1 MAQLII
7 FDMEWNMG
15 YQPKTFQYKGT
26 EQTLR
31 GEIIQIGAVK
41 MEGQE
46 IRDTFR
52 VTLKPRIFRK
62 LHHHVAKVTGMTQ
75 QDLDRG
81 MPLAQGLEK
90 FREWCGEDAV
100 LGEWGLDD
108 VPVLKQNLV
117 LNGLDESWPH
127 RWYDMQ
133 RIYTMQKPR
142 GEGESMVLENVV
154 ERLGIPKDDA
164 FHDALADAVYTAKV
178 CQFIDIEKGLAT
190 YPDETEMLRELL
202 CPADRQRLDFKSW
215 PGYVDG
221 ESWLTDE
228 TLRGAVCPECGKPLA
243 LDSEDVWLR
252 RGNNCMYSMGVCPQH
267 GQYMIWLRRSR
278 SDGLHYIFARAVEK
292 AEGDLAAKWK
302 KEKRSALER
311 ARRKREREAV
321 EAMLRV
327 KNAGR

>member
-15 YQPKTFQYKGT
+15 YQPKTFRYKDT

-62 LHHHVAKVTGMTQ
+62 LHHHVAKVTGLTQ
-75 QDLDRG
+75 EEINRG
-81 MPLAQGLEK
+81 LPIAEGLEK
-90 FREWCGEDAV
+90 FRDWCGPDAA

-117 LNGLDESWPH
+117 LNGLDESWP
-127 RWYDMQ
+127 RCWYDMQ
-133 RIYTMQKPR
+133 RVYTSQKPR
-142 GEGESMVLENVV
+142 GEGESMMLENVV
-154 ERLGIPKDDA
+154 ERLGIPKDEA

-178 CQFIDIEKGLAT
+178 CQFIDIAKGLAD
-190 YPDETEMLRELL
+190 YPDEAGMLHELL
-202 CPADRQRLDFKSW
+202 CPKDRVRQDFKSW
-215 PGYVDG
+215 AGYVDG
-221 ESWLTDE
+221 ESWLTDPE
-228 TLRGAVCPECGKPLA
+228 LRGAVCLECKKPLE
-243 LDSEDVWLR
+243 LDADNVWLR

-267 GQYMIWLRRSR
+267 GQQLIWLRRSR
-278 SDGLHYIFARAVEK
+278 SDGLHYTFARAVET
-292 AEGDLAAKWK
+292 ANVELSAKWK
-302 KEKRSALER
+302 KEKKAALER
-311 ARRKREREAV
+311 TRRKREREAA